1 MPQRRLPRAPSES
14 VPPASFGEALSR
26 VRSALELDEDVGS
39 SRALLLRARKELGM
53 TGEAA
58 AQGTLRQQLQR
69 VLDELGLVWE
79 TPRSPPAELPSS
91 PDGAGDDAE
100 KHKMMKLVQQM
111 IVKHQR
117 VLVER
122 ELAVDQQAV
131 ESEAKA
137 RLEAA
142 VAAKESELQRLQGKI
157 KEFTEAAKGQL
168 HKKQQDLELQRAACA
183 AALRARASRE
193 LRSRFFIAWVRR
205 SVALLARD
213 ASANS
218 GVGAYL
224 RRFIGGDDATAAH
237 RQHQHDTG
245 WLTDKFRALVG
256 TALGGYADP
265 PREIFEQHDTDQDG
279 HWSFFEFRSAV
290 RTTALVT
297 DLAMRD
303 TELRRVF
310 DSCDTA
316 GAGLLTLEQLHSLLL
331 PPPDHRDGTSSVS
344 PRRRRL
350 HPPSKNSTGAA
361 TLVTLRRAA
370 ASANRR
376 LRQAEWA
383 ADSQRRLS
391 VALRRWVSSCVSK
404 RNARVRTNLMR
415 HRQSD
420 RLRQYVLTAW
430 RRETKWQKRAE
441 SVVLRRVGARARR
454 LIRATFGHWVSWR
467 ETLAVKRLAGALKV
481 CQAERQKSREE
492 KPPQAKEQ
500 KVKTQPKAAGRED
513 GSSRRTG
520 GGAVKERKQLQ
531 QRVAAA
537 DGEVRSLRRRS
548 DSLAKALKAS
558 EAALRRSEG
567 EVAELGVR
575 LALAASL
582 PPAAEGRPALRLELE
597 PQDGSA
603 KTKAS
608 PQRGGKGTGTG
619 KGKAAMSA
627 PNARPPTPDKNGRA
641 GRRSDKPRKDAQLT
655 LRPQGNSAGVGDEIE
670 HPLRLSLSPVAARL
684 CLSEDAKA
692 PKRWACDVVTR
703 NGISCS
709 GFTWEFS
716 QFGFVQV
723 DPFAD
728 LKKRTG
734 PEGCATSAKEA
745 LWHGEE
751 LDSALCAGS
760 G

>member
-1 MPQRRLPRAPSES
+1 
-14 VPPASFGEALSR
+14 
-26 VRSALELDEDVGS
+26 
-39 SRALLLRARKELGM
+39 M
-53 TGEAA
+53 T
-58 AQGTLRQQLQR
+58 
-69 VLDELGLVWE
+69 
-79 TPRSPPAELPSS
+79 
-91 PDGAGDDAE
+91 
-100 KHKMMKLVQQM
+100 KLVQQM

-142 VAAKESELQRLQGKI
+142 VAAKEAELQRLQGKI
-157 KEFTEAAKGQL
+157 KEFIEAAKGEL

-245 WLTDKFRALVG
+245 WLADKFRALVG
-256 TALGGYADP
+256 TALGGYAGP

-279 HWSFFEFRSAV
+279 HWSWFEFRSAV
-290 RTTALVT
+290 RTTAHVT

-310 DSCDTA
+310 DYSTA
-316 GAGLLTLEQLHSLLL
+316 GAAAGLLTLEQLHSLLL

-350 HPPSKNSTGAA
+350 HPPSKNGTGAA

-404 RNARVRTNLMR
+404 RNAHVRTDLMR
-415 HRQSD
+415 RRQSD
-420 RLRQYVLTAW
+420 RLRQFVLTAW
-430 RRETKWQKRAE
+430 RRETKWQLRAE
-441 SVVLRRVGARARR
+441 SVVLRRVSARARR

-492 KPPQAKEQ
+492 KPPQAKKQ
-500 KVKTQPKAAGRED
+500 KVKTQPKSAGRED
-513 GSSRRTG
+513 GSSHRTG

-537 DGEVRSLRRRS
+537 DEEVRSLRRRS
-548 DSLAKALKAS
+548 DSLAKALKTS

-582 PPAAEGRPALRLELE
+582 APAAEGRPALRLELE

-603 KTKAS
+603 ETKAS
-608 PQRGGKGTGTG
+608 PQRGGKGTGTR
-619 KGKAAMSA
+619 KGKTAMSA
-627 PNARPPTPDKNGRA
+627 RNARPPTPDKNGRA
-641 GRRSDKPRKDAQLT
+641 SRRNEKPRKDARLT
-655 LRPQGNSAGVGDEIE
+655 LRPQGNSAGAGDELE
-670 HPLRLSLSPVAARL
+670 YPLRLSLSPVADATRL

-703 NGISCS
+703 NGISVQAARGRVFS
-709 GFTWEFS
+709 S

-734 PEGCATSAKEA
+734 PESCATSAKEA

-751 LDSALCAGS
+751 LDSALCAAS